1 MRKRIAIFFTLLV
14 MSVSAQA
21 ANDDWIVWRAAV
33 LRIVQMI
40 GTNDISWF
48 VHVYSDAVKWV
59 DFETGSIN
67 EHTWGECTTSG
78 ADPKTWVELER

>member
-1 MRKRIAIFFTLLV
+1 MKKLFVIII
-14 MSVSAQA
+14 VSAICTGARA